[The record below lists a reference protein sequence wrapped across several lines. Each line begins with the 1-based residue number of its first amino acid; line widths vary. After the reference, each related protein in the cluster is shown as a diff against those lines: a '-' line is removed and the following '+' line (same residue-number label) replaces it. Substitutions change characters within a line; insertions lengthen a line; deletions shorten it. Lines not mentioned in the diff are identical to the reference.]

1 MSLLNLRGEDSVPEP
16 DNEVVL
22 PETPPGLD
30 AIRAWIRKPRPWVH
44 GIQLWIEHI
53 RSEGPAT
60 WKRLRERG
68 LRAARWLRRALRRI
82 APATR
87 PVAQLGQIIDELGG
101 MIRRVADELH
111 DLLGKQ
117 TDAGTQFREVGRI
130 AQRAGALIVSTTRL
144 TGKVLTLLGRF
155 LALLAALE
163 NAPEPAPPGPPKP
176 DPVPP
181 EVPKTDP
188 KPDEGPAEK
197 QPETQPRP
205 TPPDGSGRAP
215 SESATPVPAPHTPTE
230 GTPEPV
236 PSTPSD
242 STPELPP
249 DPRPHTTP
257 EPPPEASPD
266 PTPEADPDP
275 RQEPAP
281 EPDPRPGSTSA
292 PDPDPNPDPASE
304 PDSSPSTPT
313 PPPSEPTPAI
323 PSEADL
329 EARLEGVPPVL
340 LPQVR
345 AAVIKGRSP
354 RDVLH
359 PLILEICYRRDW
371 TTAKQ
376 LARWL
381 DMHQR
386 SLTERHLGP
395 LVRAGLLEL
404 KYPDRP
410 SSPRQAYRTCRDRW
424 PPYS

>member
-22 PETPPGLD
+22 PETPPGLE
-30 AIRAWIRKPRPWVH
+30 AIRAWIQKPRPWLR
-44 GIQLWIEHI
+44 GIQLWIKHI
-53 RSEGPAT
+53 REEGPET

-87 PVAQLGQIIDELGG
+87 PVAQLGQIIGELGE
-101 MIRRVADELH
+101 MICRVADELH

-117 TDAGTQFREVGRI
+117 TETETQFREVGRI

-144 TGKVLTLLGRF
+144 SGKALTQLGRL
-155 LALLAALE
+155 LALLTALE
-163 NAPEPAPPGPPKP
+163 STPEPAPPPEPPKQPPKP

-181 EVPKTDP
+181 EVPKPDP
-188 KPDEGPAEK
+188 TPDEGPADEEPEP
-197 QPETQPRP
+197 QPGA

-215 SESATPVPAPHTPTE
+215 SESATPVSAPQAPAE
-230 GTPEPV
+230 GTREPV
-236 PSTPSD
+236 PPTP
-242 STPELPP
+242 
-249 DPRPHTTP
+249 
-257 EPPPEASPD
+257 PD
-266 PTPEADPDP
+266 PTPE
-275 RQEPAP
+275 
-281 EPDPRPGSTSA
+281 
-292 PDPDPNPDPASE
+292 PDPDSNPP
-304 PDSSPSTPT
+304 TPT

-323 PSEADL
+323 PSEEDL
-329 EARLEGVPPVL
+329 EARLEGVPEVL

-345 AAVIKGRSP
+345 AAVLKGRSP

-381 DMHQR
+381 DMHQA

-404 KYPDRP
+404 KYPERP

-424 PPYS
+424 PPRH

>member
-1 MSLLNLRGEDSVPEP
+1 MSLLNLRDEDPVPEP

-22 PETPPGLD
+22 PETPPGLE
-30 AIRAWIRKPRPWVH
+30 AIRAWIGKPRPWLR
-44 GIQLWIEHI
+44 GIQLWIKHI
-53 RSEGPAT
+53 REEGPET

-68 LRAARWLRRALRRI
+68 LRAARWLRRVLGRI

-87 PVAQLGQIIDELGG
+87 PVVELGQIIGELGK
-101 MIRRVADELH
+101 MICRVADELH

-117 TDAGTQFREVGRI
+117 TETGTQFREVGRI
-130 AQRAGALIVSTTRL
+130 AQRAGVLIVSTTRL
-144 TGKVLTLLGRF
+144 SGKALTQLGRL
-155 LALLAALE
+155 LALLTALE
-163 NAPEPAPPGPPKP
+163 TAPKPAPPPEPPRQPPKP
-176 DPVPP
+176 DPVPS
-181 EVPKTDP
+181 EVPKPDP
-188 KPDEGPAEK
+188 KPDEGPADE
-197 QPETQPRP
+197 QPEPQPGA
-205 TPPDGSGRAP
+205 TPPDGPGQAS
-215 SESATPVPAPHTPTE
+215 SESATPVPEPHAPAE
-230 GTPEPV
+230 GTREPV
-236 PSTPSD
+236 PPTP
-242 STPELPP
+242 
-249 DPRPHTTP
+249 
-257 EPPPEASPD
+257 PD
-266 PTPEADPDP
+266 PTPEPPTDPRPDP
-275 RQEPAP
+275 TP
-281 EPDPRPGSTSA
+281 EPD
-292 PDPDPNPDPASE
+292 

-329 EARLEGVPPVL
+329 EARLEGVPEVL

-345 AAVIKGRSP
+345 AAVLKGRSP
-354 RDVLH
+354 RNVLH

-381 DMHQR
+381 DMHQA

-424 PPYS
+424 PPRQ

>member
-1 MSLLNLRGEDSVPEP
+1 MSILNLRGEDSVPEP

-22 PETPPGLD
+22 PETPPGLE
-30 AIRAWIRKPRPWVH
+30 AIRAWIGKPRPWLR

-53 RSEGPAT
+53 REEGPET
-60 WKRLRERG
+60 WKRFRERG

-87 PVAQLGQIIDELGG
+87 PMAQLGEIIRELGE
-101 MIRRVADELH
+101 MICRVADELR

-117 TDAGTQFREVGRI
+117 TETGTQFREVGRI

-144 TGKVLTLLGRF
+144 SGKALAQLGRL

-163 NAPEPAPPGPPKP
+163 TAPEPVPPPGPPKQTP
-176 DPVPP
+176 ETDPVPP
-181 EVPKTDP
+181 GDP
-188 KPDEGPAEK
+188 QPDPRPAEDPAEE
-197 QPETQPRP
+197 QPEPQPGH

-215 SESATPVPAPHTPTE
+215 SESATSVPAPQAPVE

-236 PSTPSD
+236 PPTPAD
-242 STPELPP
+242 PAPELPP
-249 DPRPHTTP
+249 
-257 EPPPEASPD
+257 EPSPD
-266 PTPEADPDP
+266 PTPE
-275 RQEPAP
+275 P
-281 EPDPRPGSTSA
+281 EPDPRPEPAPEPSPDPTPEPA
-292 PDPDPNPDPASE
+292 PDPSPDPDAS
-304 PDSSPSTPT
+304 SSTPT
-313 PPPSEPTPAI
+313 PPSSKPAPAI

-329 EARLEGVPPVL
+329 DARLEGVPTVL
-340 LPQVR
+340 LPDVR
-345 AAVIKGRSP
+345 VTVLKGRTP
-354 RDVLH
+354 RDILH

-381 DMHQR
+381 DMHQA

-404 KYPDRP
+404 KYPERP

-424 PPYS
+424 PPRH